1 MEEKKRLYNYLQ
13 DCIHNGLAVVFDFKT
28 LNIKVGNEMVVENG
42 QIVKTDEFYIPDTT
56 KYMCKDHDAGL
67 VDAWGIYR
75 RELNYLYR
83 LYKHSIPSSNE
94 PSRPYF
100 KALKYDELSEDDK
113 TNGMQRAMAR
123 FELEYMVYLLAA
135 GGRISELIGN
145 GYFWRSKQD
154 PDFVIMKSWFNL

>member
-13 DCIHNGLAVVFDFKT
+13 DCVYSGHAVVFDFKT
-28 LNIKVGNEMVVENG
+28 LNIKVDKELVVENG
-42 QIVKTDEFYIPDTT
+42 HIVKAEEYYFPDTT
-56 KYMCKDHDAGL
+56 EYMCKDHDAGL
-67 VDAWGIYR
+67 IDAWGTYR

-83 LYKHSIPSSNE
+83 LYKHSIPSANE
-94 PSRPYF
+94 PARPYF

-113 TNGMQRAMAR
+113 THGSTRDRAR

-135 GGRISELIGN
+135 GGRMPELIGN
-145 GYFWRSKQD
+145 GYFWRSIQD